1 MPDSTGGCAKL
12 DPVRSY
18 LVDTQRSTV
27 LVSARSTMGPILFEG
42 RQVEGRIDAAVRDE
56 VVLEHPAPSATLT
69 IYMQSL
75 RSGNELYDAEL
86 RRRIDVARHPTC
98 RAELTE
104 VNGLGEGR
112 YAVSGRVTVQD
123 ISRRLSGSVE
133 VGVPSPER
141 LTVVGEQVLDV
152 RDFKMPTPQLLLV
165 RIYPEV
171 RIQLFLDARLADDSS
186 EETP

>member
-18 LVDTQRSTV
+18 LVDTEHSTV

-42 RQVEGRIDAAVRDE
+42 RQIEGRIDADVRDD
-56 VVLEHPAPSATLT
+56 VVMDRPPPSATLT
-69 IYMQSL
+69 VHMGSL

-86 RRRIDVARHPTC
+86 RRRVDVARHPTC

-104 VNGLGEGR
+104 LTALGHGR
-112 YAVSGRVTVQD
+112 YAVRGRVTVQD
-123 ISRRLSGSVE
+123 ITRHLSGSVE
-133 VGVPSPER
+133 VGMPSPER
-141 LTVVGEQVLDV
+141 LTVIGEQVLDV